1 MELYWAKNWYF
12 ILIAKP
18 YNEVSEAVVFQ
29 LPYTMHTLKFFA
41 VMAEH
46 WSSSLLKGDLIR
58 LMAMRD
64 LEKDEKKRSCK
75 VTYGLKDKSHFLDTV
90 LSLASDL
97 WERRE
102 LGCWENKILFKHSF
116 LSSEVVQE
124 DSQIETTI
132 RDEILM
138 KAYPALSAI
147 L

>member
-1 MELYWAKNWYF
+1 MELYWTENWYF
-12 ILIAKP
+12 ILTAKP
-18 YNEVSEAVVFQ
+18 VSQVVVCQ

-41 VMAEH
+41 VMADY
-46 WSSSLLKGDLIR
+46 WSSSLLMGDLII

-64 LEKDEKKRSCK
+64 LEKDERKGSYK
-75 VTYGLKDKSHFLDTV
+75 VTYGLKDKSHLLDTV

-102 LGCWENKILFKHSF
+102 LGCWKNKIFFKRTF
-116 LSSEVVQE
+116 LSSDVIQE

-138 KAYPALSAI
+138 KAYSALSAI

>member
-1 MELYWAKNWYF
+1 MELYWTKNWYF
-12 ILIAKP
+12 ILTAKP
-18 YNEVSEAVVFQ
+18 VSQVVVFQ

-41 VMAEH
+41 VMAEY
-46 WSSSLLKGDLIR
+46 WSSSLLTGDLII

-64 LEKDEKKRSCK
+64 LEKDERKGSYK
-75 VTYGLKDKSHFLDTV
+75 VTYGLKDKSHLLDTV

-102 LGCWENKILFKHSF
+102 LGCWKNKIFFKRTF
-116 LSSEVVQE
+116 LSSDVIQE

-138 KAYPALSAI
+138 KAYSALSAI